1 MAKTPPSPADNGCV
15 PHPTM
20 ELYQLR
26 TFVAVAREGR
36 LTRAAESLF
45 TSQPAVSAQIKALEE
60 EFGLKLFERSS
71 AGMTPTPAGEA
82 LWEQAEQL
90 LNASRDLSA
99 KAAALK
105 GAVSG
110 LLRIGFNTGDH
121 HQSSALV
128 AALAEKHPQLCFDV
142 THGNSGALL
151 QAVQSR
157 DLDACFYEGTCE
169 DPGIETVLL
178 THLNLVVVIPTAW
191 AEELERPDWSRLADK
206 PWVFNSPL
214 CSYARYIENITREHN
229 IKPQARFHI
238 DEDRT
243 GLNLVANGQ
252 ALTLTTTEALA
263 SSDMPDCAKIT
274 VWPHFSHKMP
284 FSLCYLNSRSNDPA
298 IGAIRDV
305 AQAQI
310 NAAARK

>member
-1 MAKTPPSPADNGCV
+1 MANPTTSPADNTYA

-71 AGMTPTPAGEA
+71 SGMTPTPAGEA

-90 LNASRDLSA
+90 LNASRDLCA

-110 LLRIGFNTGDH
+110 LLRLGFNTGDH
-121 HQSSALV
+121 NQSSELIS
-128 AALAEKHPQLCFDV
+128 ALAEKHPRLCFDV

-151 QAVQSR
+151 QAVQGR

-169 DPGIETVLL
+169 DAGIETVLL
-178 THLNLVVVIPTAW
+178 THYNLIVVIPTEW
-191 AEELERPDWSRLADK
+191 TSELERPDWSRLAEK

-214 CSYARYIENITREHN
+214 CSYARYVDNITREHN
-229 IKPQARFHI
+229 IAPQARFHI

-243 GLNLVANGQ
+243 GLNLVASGQ

-263 SSDMPDCAKIT
+263 ASDMHDCAKLT

-284 FSLCYLNSRSNDPA
+284 FSLCYLESRRDDPA
-298 IGAIRDV
+298 IAAIREV
-305 AQAQI
+305 AQSNWTAT
-310 NAAARK
+310 

>member
-1 MAKTPPSPADNGCV
+1 
-15 PHPTM
+15 M

-36 LTRAAESLF
+36 LSRAAESLF

-60 EFGLKLFERSS
+60 EFGLKLFERSAS
-71 AGMTPTPAGEA
+71 GMTPTPAGEA

-99 KAAALK
+99 RAASLK

-110 LLRIGFNTGDH
+110 LLRLGFNTGDH
-121 HQSSALV
+121 NESSALIGR
-128 AALAEKHPQLCFDV
+128 LAERHPHLCFDV

-151 QAVQSR
+151 QAVQGR

-169 DPGIETVLL
+169 DAAIETVLL
-178 THLNLVVVIPTAW
+178 THFSLVVVIPTAW
-191 AEELERPDWSRLADK
+191 AEELERPDWSLLADK

-214 CSYARYIENITREHN
+214 CSYARYIDIITREHN
-229 IKPQARFHI
+229 IRPQARFHI

-243 GLNLVANGQ
+243 GLNLVAGEQ
-252 ALTLTTTEALA
+252 ALTLTTEEALA
-263 SSDMPDCAKIT
+263 SSDMHDCSKLSI
-274 VWPHFSHKMP
+274 WPHFNHRMP
-284 FSLCYLNSRSNDPA
+284 FSLCYLKTRRDDPA
-298 IGAIRDV
+298 IAAIRELAKEVWGEERAGQD
-305 AQAQI
+305 
-310 NAAARK
+310 